1 MSEMSHLSK
10 RQPEWLKKR
19 RAAMPWIYGGL
30 VGGAVIWCSLIFL
43 TPVLQCKGANGQEV
57 SALIFRFFSPI
68 CHQNPARSL
77 SLCGHV
83 FPVCGRCF
91 GIYIGFLFGT
101 IVYPIFRGWNDSTPH
116 IRWLAWTTLPSLIDF
131 ILSITGLAV
140 IHNQVR
146 FAAGLILGAAAA
158 FYVAPA
164 MFQLS
169 VHSKREA

>member
-10 RQPEWLKKR
+10 RQPEWLTNKR
-19 RAAMPWIYGGL
+19 VTRPCIYGGL
-30 VGGAVIWCSLIFL
+30 VSGAILWCLLIVL
-43 TPVLQCKGANGQEV
+43 APVLQCKGGCGKEISV
-57 SALIFRFFSPI
+57 MIFRFFSPI

-83 FPVCGRCF
+83 FPVCGRCL

-101 IVYPIFRGWNDSTPH
+101 IFYPVFRGWNDSTPQ
-116 IRWLAWTTLPSLIDF
+116 IKWLAWASVPSMIDF
-131 ILSITGLAV
+131 IVSVSGLAV
-140 IHNQVR
+140 IHNEARV
-146 FAAGLILGAAAA
+146 AAGLVLGATAA
-158 FYVAPA
+158 FYVVPA